1 MNLARLRVFE
11 AVSRLGTFAAA
22 ADALSFTPSAV
33 SQQISRLEAETG
45 AVLVE
50 RTSRGIRL
58 TPAGE
63 MLLVHVER
71 ILREVRAAE
80 AHLESLSENRS
91 GVLRLGSCPTATQGF
106 VAHVLGDY
114 RVRYTGVQVHLLD
127 GYPHVTA
134 RRLADGELDLA
145 VLFAWP
151 GRPIGM
157 DYTQR
162 VVCEDADLDVTP
174 LFDDPYLAVVPERH
188 RLLSQPT
195 VTLDDLKDEII
206 IGSELTPGYDQ
217 LVRLLAHTGVPLM
230 FTGHALPDYQS
241 VRAMV
246 AAGDG
251 IALVPYLGT
260 MMDYPGTV
268 TVPLQG
274 PKPYRSVVV
283 ARAAGVRPSPA
294 ASAMVSLL
302 EEAVSDLELDRLH
315 EPENERSEVR
325 VQRS

>member
-22 ADALSFTPSAV
+22 ADALCFTPSAV
-33 SQQISRLEAETG
+33 SQQISRLEAEAG
-45 AVLVE
+45 AVLLE
-50 RTSRGIRL
+50 RSSRGVRL

-63 MLLVHVER
+63 MLLVHAER

-80 AHLESLSENRS
+80 AHLESLNAGRT
-91 GVLRLGSCPTATQGF
+91 GTLRLGSCPTATQGF

-114 RVRYTGVQVHLLD
+114 RVRYKGVHVHLLD

-145 VLFAWP
+145 VLFKWP

-157 DYTQR
+157 DDAQR
-162 VVCEDADLDVTP
+162 VVCDDDNFELIE
-174 LFDDPYLAVVPERH
+174 LFDDRYVAIVPEGH
-188 RLLSQPT
+188 RLLASAAPPRIE
-195 VTLDDLKDEII
+195 DLKDEIV

-217 LVRLLAHTGVPLM
+217 LAALLGEAAAPLM

-241 VRAMV
+241 ARALV

-251 IALVPYLGT
+251 VALVPFLAT
-260 MMDYPGTV
+260 LMDYPGSV
-268 TVPLQG
+268 TLPIQG
-274 PKPYRSVVV
+274 PTPYRSVVV
-283 ARAAGVRPSPA
+283 ARPAGVRLSA
-294 ASAMVSLL
+294 TGAAMVSLL
-302 EEAVSDLELDRLH
+302 QEAVGDMELHRSPGAGLHDR
-315 EPENERSEVR
+315 
-325 VQRS
+325 